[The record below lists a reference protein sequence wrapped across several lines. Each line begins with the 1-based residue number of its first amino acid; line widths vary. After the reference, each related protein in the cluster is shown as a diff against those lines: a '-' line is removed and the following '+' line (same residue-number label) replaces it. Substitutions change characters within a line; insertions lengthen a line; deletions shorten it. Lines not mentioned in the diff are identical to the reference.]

1 MNYSENL
8 GQLLK
13 ENELKIQEPSVFYIF
28 SKISKYRKWRKSEKL
43 LNNVLSIR
51 RESHLN
57 SLVQFLVWYS
67 IKLGAAHYAGWI
79 MQVSTFVACFFS
91 GVVFVNRPSISFVLF
106 LSFLL
111 VELTEG
117 SDDLEI
123 DFLLSLDGQMLPA
136 CHPRYLL

>member
-8 GQLLK
+8 GQSLK

-67 IKLGAAHYAGWI
+67 IKLGAAHYAGLI
-79 MQVSTFVACFFS
+79 MQMSTFVACFFS
-91 GVVFVNRPSISFVLF
+91 GVVFVNRPSNSFVLF

-123 DFLLSLDGQMLPA
+123 DFLLSLNGQMLPA